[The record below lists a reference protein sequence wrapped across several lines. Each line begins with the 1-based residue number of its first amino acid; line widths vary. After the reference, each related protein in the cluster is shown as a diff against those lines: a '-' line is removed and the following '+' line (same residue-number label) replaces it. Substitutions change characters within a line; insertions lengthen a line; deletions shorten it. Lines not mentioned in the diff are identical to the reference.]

1 MEDIVQQAAFN
12 LLSRADIAGVSNL
25 YSVHIQDAAKTEQR
39 IFTRSAGRETVGE
52 VWEEN
57 DPEGLEQSV
66 LAAELKGVIQR
77 AIDSLD
83 AKHRYV
89 YVETQIKGRSYE
101 ELARETGEKIGTLL
115 SRKSRAAAKIKEI
128 VNDYLKEDKGNEKG

>member
-25 YSVHIQDAAKTEQR
+25 TAYIYRTLQNGAKD
-39 IFTRSAGRETVGE
+39 FYKKRSRETVGE